1 MQQTTHDGVTLGTGL
16 AGLRAAAEVC
26 ICIPDAQKGTGAV
39 MRPTQ
44 PRPARTSLD
53 CLTVVKP

>member
-26 ICIPDAQKGTGAV
+26 ICIPDAQKGTGA
-39 MRPTQ
+39 RRRS
-44 PRPARTSLD
+44 PRNPGLPGHR
-53 CLTVVKP
+53 